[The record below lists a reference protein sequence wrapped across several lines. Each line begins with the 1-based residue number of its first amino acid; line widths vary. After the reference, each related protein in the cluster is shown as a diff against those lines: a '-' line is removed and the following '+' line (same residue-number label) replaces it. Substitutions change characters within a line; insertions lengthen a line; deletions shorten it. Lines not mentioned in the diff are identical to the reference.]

1 MNLPKELMDILDAL
15 EKCDA
20 ERDRMAQ
27 AISEANAGNKL
38 GWRYPPDLIVPDDI
52 RQSYLTGPAH

>member
-1 MNLPKELMDILDAL
+1 MDILDAL

-20 ERDRMAQ
+20 ERDRVAQ

-52 RQSYLTGPAH
+52 RQSYLAGPAH

>member
-1 MNLPKELMDILDAL
+1 MTIPKGVQEILDYL
-15 EKCDA
+15 EEYDA
-20 ERDRMAQ
+20 HRDKMAQ

-38 GWRYPPDLIVPDDI
+38 GWKYPPDLVVPDDI

>member
-1 MNLPKELMDILDAL
+1 VSIPKELMDILDAL

-20 ERDRMAQ
+20 ERDRVAQ

-52 RQSYLTGPAH
+52 RQSYLAGPAH

>member
-1 MNLPKELMDILDAL
+1 VIIPKAVQDILDYL
-15 EKCDA
+15 EEYDA
-20 ERDRMAQ
+20 HRDKMAQ

-38 GWRYPPDLIVPDDI
+38 GWKYPPDLIVPDDI